1 MLRAFH
7 IAQAALFALATAIA
21 VGTCCC
27 IHLSHRNTGGAAQ
40 AMHRPSDAT
49 TAAQRALSPSCCLLP
64 CWACAAGVWQ
74 APLPF
79 PATVQQRIAHELAPD
94 KLAGEPMQLTVRGC
108 IAHIAWSSMG
118 QTCRV
123 WGGVHA

>member
-1 MLRAFH
+1 MRPRHCNRSWYVL
-7 IAQAALFALATAIA
+7 
-21 VGTCCC
+21 C
-27 IHLSHRNTGGAAQ
+27 IHRNSQPTGVPQ

-64 CWACAAGVWQ
+64 CCACAAGVWQ

-94 KLAGEPMQLTVRGC
+94 KLAGEPMQLTVR
-108 IAHIAWSSMG
+108 
-118 QTCRV
+118 
-123 WGGVHA
+123 